1 MRILL
6 RLSFILTLLVNMAP
20 TTRAEDFVDVYT
32 VNGQENDDNVKAT
45 YRVTLNGATVTRM
58 VKQVDNESGGQKFY
72 EGTIPYG
79 STLTLSYQLQSVS
92 GTHAVFSYN
101 ASIRADAFKITR
113 EENQYGG
120 VNPYTKIYGYDG
132 KNVGCMLNTGKSFK
146 KYEDMD
152 YPGGDTEKWEYE
164 PSGDMPYFSA
174 AIDDTKWQFL
184 NVRNDGAASI
194 SDSLFIQV
202 EMCLSPLVPNFGGK
216 PNGGRGYNAPK
227 KYTYFFRLKVGKNA
241 HATTLP
247 QEKDTDVGPFLE
259 VNTDAWG
266 FDGPWPFAI
275 PLSVIAGVLGYVL
288 TRKGKNTASDKPV
301 GQYKMHIYKDFD
313 DSFIAGEQPKPVYAR
328 IVHIL
333 PDGTEMTEPT
343 LTSMIKIEPG
353 DNYMQVSDGGMQ
365 GEWRMAWV
373 TAPEKDKV
381 PEKGIVNFSVMSDT
395 GGYMNHLHFRIEAG
409 RILFYQDNLTL
420 PAHYDKSVHLPF
432 VVIGIPDGAPVE
444 ARILNSAGKPTDFYN
459 VAVTWNAEKEV
470 HEAVITDR
478 KLDEKTD
485 NGMPGNFIGFDLEL
499 KAKTAGGR
507 VIETL
512 YPVVRYY
519 MGLAFKFSDEGK
531 GNASPDTV
539 YRVNSYLEEYNPQK
553 HLKCMVGVR
562 RNGIAF
568 VPAENVGQLILYDY
582 DEQKHEIETFAV
594 VPERFSVRAID
605 EREDKTVQGLGLM
618 PDFKDDKGNYVN
630 FCVLRCMEAS
640 LHAPSRI
647 DAVMTFEATIDNK
660 KYTCDKHVLLCS
672 QPYRTFQTA
681 AAEQAAANAD
691 EETKRRLNQ
700 LIEHIKKSRQAERLL
715 PIIKYIDNL
724 IDGYEFRYGFDR
736 STIQFATA
744 MYNHMLTERSD
755 YTYDQHVP
763 LSFAD
768 DLLECVRLTFDQYA
782 RPVVNATNKFNEKF
796 GTIVLIGRI
805 AIGFWTYGES
815 EAFFRAYDALSLGA
829 LATNLTDVYIEE
841 GTDGLTKNL
850 KALAWEAGKMQIIMT
865 GVQMGL
871 GMGFGALRAKY
882 NPRTSA
888 SKLIT
893 PGDIKPKTKPRVSK
907 NQYASAKKGRITK
920 EACAK
925 SDQLQAKA
933 KAEVNSPEAKL
944 KTKGMKPER
953 DLKLGEAYTDAKANR
968 NIEDLHAII
977 EMCRENPT
985 PENLAL
991 KRRLVIEVQAD
1002 KTAMHKLRNLMDP
1015 DYIMVKAEFNREWYG
1030 INAKVDKTVINKLA
1044 EKYGISPEQ
1053 IKLENVSSSKTT
1065 QLLEGKA
1072 LTMDRDTTYY
1082 YVNARGE
1089 KVYFDQSLTDQ
1100 IYKQS
1105 LHKEALGFEASSQEL
1120 ANQFGR
1126 KVDHTVIEDVAHHPE
1141 SFGEDIGTLM
1151 NPNRHGESLVN
1162 PNKVADTITFKGAD
1176 RFRSADMR
1184 FKMADQLTGEAKLQ
1198 MERLAI
1204 NDVKEGAYMIAKD
1217 GDSFV
1222 IPMDK
1227 ARADVN
1233 GGLLVS
1239 DKLRR
1244 AIEHCRLVDTDN
1256 PIHVEELQL
1265 RLKGEGYNSFSEVAV
1280 DLGET
1285 FRRVGSPK
1293 LGVPTGTSGNVYNLN
1308 T

>member
-1 MRILL
+1 MNSIIRISKWHCLL
-6 RLSFILTLLVNMAP
+6 LLCLLPLYVSAHDEEMSAASEFRNMLLAARFTISDINLEKTLQGDVGTGKVNKFI
-20 TTRAEDFVDVYT
+20 
-32 VNGQENDDNVKAT
+32 DNEYKAVVKAGQPIEFAVQGLRGAGADVKGYCARIHVYDFT
-45 YRVTLNGATVTRM
+45 GGDKEPQASEKTEDGRFASAKLNYVVPKDRTRPFRVTMEYYNI
-58 VKQVDNESGGQKFY
+58 VDIGGGTLRQILRVSHTIEFNV
-72 EGTIPYG
+72 EGE
-79 STLTLSYQLQSVS
+79 YQAEPQHVVINDTAS
-92 GTHAVFSYN
+92 GT
-101 ASIRADAFKITR
+101 
-113 EENQYGG
+113 
-120 VNPYTKIYGYDG
+120 
-132 KNVGCMLNTGKSFK
+132 
-146 KYEDMD
+146 
-152 YPGGDTEKWEYE
+152 
-164 PSGDMPYFSA
+164 SGE
-174 AIDDTKWQFL
+174 W
-184 NVRNDGAASI
+184 
-194 SDSLFIQV
+194 
-202 EMCLSPLVPNFGGK
+202 
-216 PNGGRGYNAPK
+216 
-227 KYTYFFRLKVGKNA
+227 
-241 HATTLP
+241 
-247 QEKDTDVGPFLE
+247 
-259 VNTDAWG
+259 
-266 FDGPWPFAI
+266 PWVI
-275 PLSVIAGVLGYVL
+275 PLAVIVGVLGYL
-288 TRKGKNTASDKPV
+288 GTKGLGKKGGQQDRFELRVYKEFGNSLLV
-301 GQYKMHIYKDFD
+301 GGTPRQVF
-313 DSFIAGEQPKPVYAR
+313 AR
-328 IVHIL
+328 IVRIT
-333 PDGTEMTEPT
+333 PSGEEYTDMT
-343 LTSMIKIEPG
+343 LTQMIQITPG
-353 DNYMQVSDGGMQ
+353 DNYMQVKPAGMY
-365 GEWRMAWV
+365 GEWQSAWIA
-373 TAPEKDKV
+373 APEL
-381 PEKGIVNFSVMSDT
+381 PEGQMTPEEGIVRFFLGNA
-395 GGYMNHLHFRIEAG
+395 GGSFTNNLHFKVEAG

-519 MGLAFKFSDEGK
+519 MGLAFKFSDEGN

-568 VPAENVGQLILYDY
+568 VPAENVGRLILYDY

-768 DLLECVRLTFDQYA
+768 DLLECVRLTFDQYV

-805 AIGFWTYGES
+805 AVGFWTYGES
-815 EAFFRAYDALSLGA
+815 EAFFCAYDALSLGA
-829 LATNLTDVYIEE
+829 LATNLTDIYIEE

-865 GVQMGL
+865 GVQVGL
-871 GMGFGALRAKY
+871 GMGFGGLRAKY

-1044 EKYGISPEQ
+1044 EKYSISPEQ

-1293 LGVPTGTSGNVYNLN
+1293 LGAPTGTSGNVYNLN